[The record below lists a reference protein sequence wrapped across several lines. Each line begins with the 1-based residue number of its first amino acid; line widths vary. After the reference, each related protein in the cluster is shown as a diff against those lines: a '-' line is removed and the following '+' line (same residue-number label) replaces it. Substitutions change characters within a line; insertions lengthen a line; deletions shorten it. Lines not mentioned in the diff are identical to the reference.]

1 MAYAMLRAARTF
13 CRETWL
19 LRRSQTF
26 NTVQGQQQY
35 LVDPPPNEEC
45 IALKHAQIT
54 SLAPNQNVS
63 PLRFVYPTMIN
74 PNVGQERPYGI
85 CFVPYQNIALVPPP
99 DNVYSVEVELITQ
112 PVAGTAYI
120 PDELGTMWDQ
130 ALGYGALEFIF
141 RTSRNDPWYDP
152 QMSAEQLRLFNGEIV
167 KCRGAAAFDFTPNQ
181 RRLIGGGFARL
192 R

>member
-1 MAYAMLRAARTF
+1 MAYALLRAARTF

-26 NTVQGQQQY
+26 NTEQGKQQY
-35 LVDPPPNEEC
+35 LVVPPPNEEC

-54 SLAPNQNVS
+54 SLPPSQNIS
-63 PLRFVYPTMIN
+63 PLRFVYPTAVN
-74 PNVGQERPYGI
+74 PNIGQQRPYGI

-99 DNVYSVEVELITQ
+99 DNTYSVTVELITQ
-112 PVAGTAYI
+112 PVIGTQYI

-141 RTSRNDPWYDP
+141 RTSQSDPWYNP
-152 QMSAEQLRLFNGEIV
+152 QMAGDQLRLFNGEIV
-167 KCRGAAAFDFTPNQ
+167 RCRGAAAFDFTPNQ
-181 RRLIGGGFARL
+181 RNLIGRNFAGR